1 MVFGD
6 IRTALKE
13 HGHCLLRY
21 AGKEPMTD
29 AGIKSTIKAMDQV
42 FNRIVDDINCGR
54 SLDWLSEEKD
64 SYK

>member
-1 MVFGD
+1 MEYQILV
-6 IRTALKE
+6 
-13 HGHCLLRY
+13 LLSNIFFIV
-21 AGKEPMTD
+21 AGYYLGKD
-29 AGIKSTIKAMDQV
+29 AGVKSTIKEMDQV

>member
-1 MVFGD
+1 MEYQILV
-6 IRTALKE
+6 
-13 HGHCLLRY
+13 LLSNIFFIV
-21 AGKEPMTD
+21 AGYYLGKD

>member
-1 MVFGD
+1 MEYQILV
-6 IRTALKE
+6 
-13 HGHCLLRY
+13 LLSNIFFIA
-21 AGKEPMTD
+21 AGYYLGKD
-29 AGIKSTIKAMDQV
+29 AGVKSTIKAMDQV